1 MSAATPAARPES
13 RVRRVKSA
21 LAGARASGKPPRG
34 RSGQRV
40 KTAIGMAVAAIA
52 AIYVLAPI
60 YWLVVASSKN
70 TSQLFS
76 SSTFLPPA
84 HLSWASNFRLLF
96 TVDGGYF
103 KYWLLNSVIYA
114 VVTAVLATAVS
125 TLCGYALAKYRFRG
139 RPLVLGLVAASLLV
153 PSTALVVP
161 LFLLEHQFSF
171 NNSYEGVILPLTV
184 YPFGVYLMSLFTAD
198 AVPDSILDAARVDGS
213 GELRAF
219 WKVGR
224 PLLMPGMVTL
234 FLLAFIGTW
243 NNYFLPLVLLG
254 TTTHFPLTVGL
265 SAWSSELNAPG
276 AGQPLYPEVILGSL
290 VSVLPML
297 IMFPFL
303 QKYIARGLTFG
314 AIVGE

>member
-1 MSAATPAARPES
+1 MSVLPAT
-13 RVRRVKSA
+13 
-21 LAGARASGKPPRG
+21 ARARADGRRA
-34 RSGQRV
+34 RSGRRA
-40 KTAIGMAVAAIA
+40 KTTIGTIVAALA

-70 TSQLFS
+70 SSQLFS
-76 SSTFLPPA
+76 SSTFLPA
-84 HLSWASNFRLLF
+84 SHLSWVTNFRLLF
-96 TVDGGYF
+96 SVDGGYF
-103 KYWLLNSVIYA
+103 KYWLVNSVIYA
-114 VVTAVLATAVS
+114 VVTAALATAVS

-139 RPLVLGLVAASLLV
+139 RKLVFGLVMGSLLV

-161 LFLLEHQFSF
+161 LFLLEHDVGLI
-171 NNSYEGVILPLTV
+171 NSYQGVILPLLV
-184 YPFGVYLMSLFTAD
+184 YPFGVYLMSLFAAD
-198 AVPDSILDAARVDGS
+198 AVPDSLVDAARVDGA

-219 WKVGR
+219 WKVSR

-234 FLLAFIGTW
+234 FLLSFIGTW

-254 TTTHFPLTVGL
+254 TTTRFPLTVGL
-265 SAWSSELNAPG
+265 SAWSSDLNLAG

-297 IMFPFL
+297 ILFPFL

>member
-1 MSAATPAARPES
+1 MSTAS
-13 RVRRVKSA
+13 RVS
-21 LAGARASGKPPRG
+21 RASRSADG
-34 RSGQRV
+34 RRARSARRA
-40 KTAIGMAVAAIA
+40 KTTIGTIVAALA

-70 TSQLFS
+70 SSQLFS
-76 SSTFLPPA
+76 SSTFLPA
-84 HLSWASNFRLLF
+84 SHLSWVTNFRLLF

-114 VVTAVLATAVS
+114 VVTAALATAVS

-139 RPLVLGLVAASLLV
+139 RRLVFGLVMGSLLV

-161 LFLLEHQFSF
+161 LFLLEHDVGLI
-171 NNSYEGVILPLTV
+171 NSYQGVILPLLV
-184 YPFGVYLMSLFTAD
+184 YPFGVYLMSLFAAD
-198 AVPDSILDAARVDGS
+198 AVPDSLVDAARVDGA

-219 WKVGR
+219 WKVSR

-234 FLLAFIGTW
+234 FLLSFIGTW

-254 TTTHFPLTVGL
+254 TTTRFPLTVGL
-265 SAWSSELNAPG
+265 SAWASDLNLAG

-297 IMFPFL
+297 ILFPFL

>member
-1 MSAATPAARPES
+1 MTTTAAVRKARSA
-13 RVRRVKSA
+13 RRI
-21 LAGARASGKPPRG
+21 
-34 RSGQRV
+34 
-40 KTAIGMAVAAIA
+40 KTAVGTGIAALA

-60 YWLVVASSKN
+60 YWLIVASSKN
-70 TSQLFS
+70 SSQLFS
-76 SSTFLPPA
+76 SSTFLPA
-84 HLSWASNFRLLF
+84 SHLSWAANFRLMF

-103 KYWLLNSVIYA
+103 KYWLVNSVIYA
-114 VVTAVLATAVS
+114 LLTAALATAVS
-125 TLCGYALAKYRFRG
+125 TLCGYGLAKYRFRA
-139 RPLVLGLVAASLLV
+139 RPLVFGLVVGSLLV

-161 LFLLEHQFSF
+161 LFLLEHDVGLI
-171 NNSYEGVILPLTV
+171 NSYQGVILPLLV
-184 YPFGVYLMSLFTAD
+184 YPFGVYLMSLFAAD
-198 AVPDSILDAARVDGS
+198 AVPDSLIDAARVDGA

-219 WKVGR
+219 WKVSR

-234 FLLAFIGTW
+234 FLLAFVGTW

-254 TTTHFPLTVGL
+254 SSTRFPLTVGL
-265 SAWSSELNAPG
+265 SAWASELNQAG

>member
-1 MSAATPAARPES
+1 MSARSAR
-13 RVRRVKSA
+13 RAKTTIGTIV
-21 LAGARASGKPPRG
+21 AGL
-34 RSGQRV
+34 
-40 KTAIGMAVAAIA
+40 A

-60 YWLVVASSKN
+60 YWLLVASSKN
-70 TSQLFS
+70 SSQLFS
-76 SSTFLPPA
+76 SSTFLPA
-84 HLSWASNFRLLF
+84 SHLSWVTNFRLLF
-96 TVDGGYF
+96 SVDGGYF

-114 VVTAVLATAVS
+114 VVTAALATAVS

-139 RPLVLGLVAASLLV
+139 RKLVLGLVLGSLLV

-161 LFLLEHQFSF
+161 LFLLEHDAGLI
-171 NNSYEGVILPLTV
+171 NSYQGVILPLLV
-184 YPFGVYLMSLFTAD
+184 YPFGVYLMSLFAAD
-198 AVPDSILDAARVDGS
+198 AVPDSLVDAARVDGA

-219 WKVGR
+219 WKVSR

-234 FLLAFIGTW
+234 FLLSFIGTW

-254 TTTHFPLTVGL
+254 TTTRFPLTVGL
-265 SAWSSELNAPG
+265 SAWASDLNLAG

-297 IMFPFL
+297 ILFPFL